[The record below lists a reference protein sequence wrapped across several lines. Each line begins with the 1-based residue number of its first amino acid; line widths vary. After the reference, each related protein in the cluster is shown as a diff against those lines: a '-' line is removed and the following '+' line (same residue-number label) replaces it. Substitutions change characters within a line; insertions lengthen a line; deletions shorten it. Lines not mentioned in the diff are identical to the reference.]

1 MNSTHWQK
9 AIDELQEVKREN
21 LNLSTVI
28 ATLNEH
34 QSRSQE
40 NQRQFDS
47 RLEEE
52 RARYRQLQLEL
63 NHWKARYIQQLGSH
77 MEIPT
82 ASEFS
87 CL

>member
-9 AIDELQEVKREN
+9 ALDELQAVKREN

-28 ATLNEH
+28 VTLNEH

-47 RLEEE
+47 LLEGE

-63 NHWKARYIQQLGSH
+63 NHWKARYIQQLGSQ